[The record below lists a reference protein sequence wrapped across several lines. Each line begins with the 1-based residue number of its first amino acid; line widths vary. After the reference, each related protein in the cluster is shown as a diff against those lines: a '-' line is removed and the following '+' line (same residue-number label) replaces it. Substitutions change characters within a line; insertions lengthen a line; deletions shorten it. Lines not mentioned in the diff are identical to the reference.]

1 MTKSRPSKVAFITW
15 EDHRRTR
22 EICAALAIELH
33 ALTTRARG
41 LRRYLS
47 LIPRTLWLFAHMR
60 SYTVIVQNPSLVLST
75 LTVLARPVF
84 SLRTI
89 MDAHNEAVEPFLNPH
104 PLVIRVSRWLQRHFD
119 YVIVTNR
126 FLAGTVVRNGGRPIV
141 LPDRIPE
148 PVVDPAAPL
157 QMRGRCK
164 IVVIST
170 FVKDEPLGEVLAA
183 ARELDGDYQFYV
195 TGNHRKLD
203 SSLAAAAPANVSF
216 TGYLSEPE
224 YWSALRQADL
234 IVDLSLMDNCL
245 VCGAY
250 EALAVGTPLV
260 LSANAAAIELFAE
273 VARFADNSSASIARA
288 IREARDHAVD
298 LRAQAPQVREKLRAD
313 WQVNARVLQQH
324 LRAETP

>member
-1 MTKSRPSKVAFITW
+1 MTKSGPSKVVFITW

-22 EICAALAIELH
+22 EICAALTIELH

-47 LIPRTLWLFAHMR
+47 LIARTLWLFAHKR

-75 LTVLARPVF
+75 LTVLARSVF
-84 SLRTI
+84 SLHTI

-104 PLVIRVSRWLQRHFD
+104 PLVTRVSRWLQRHFD

-126 FLAGTVVRNGGRPIV
+126 FLAGIVVRNGGRPIV

-183 ARELDGDYQFYV
+183 ARELDADYQFYV

-203 SSLAAAAPANVSF
+203 PSLAAATPANVSF

-260 LSANAAAIELFAE
+260 LSANAAAIEHFSG

-288 IREARDHAVD
+288 IREARDHAAD

-324 LRAETP
+324 LRPQTP